1 MILIMLG
8 PPGAGKGTQAKRLE
22 DRYNLVTLSTG
33 DMLRAAVK
41 EGAEVGKKAKAVIDA
56 GQLVSDDII
65 IDIVDEA
72 IGKLGSEQGFILDGV
87 PRTTVQADGI
97 GGILD
102 RRNRSLDHVIE
113 IKVNDDLLAERITGR
128 YTCANCGAGYHD
140 KFQRPNKDGV
150 CDDCGSSEFTR
161 RSDDTEETVRARL
174 KAYYDETSPLINYY
188 DARAL
193 LRSVDGMADI
203 DDVTGQLEAILS

>member
-72 IGKLGSEQGFILDGV
+72 IGKLESEQGFILDGV

-113 IKVNDDLLAERITGR
+113 IKVNDDLLADRITGR

-188 DARAL
+188 GARGVVAL
-193 LRSVDGMADI
+193 G
-203 DDVTGQLEAILS
+203 